1 VTQIGLEAD
10 RRREEQLEQG
20 EAALARIRAKGE
32 TLGMIAALANISERE
47 VRAYLKAAGTRAGA
61 PAGAARVPDP
71 LAPVLVAEGG
81 EDVVSARRSVTRRME
96 RQTCGGDDTLG
107 G

>member
-1 VTQIGLEAD
+1 
-10 RRREEQLEQG
+10 
-20 EAALARIRAKGE
+20 
-32 TLGMIAALANISERE
+32 MIAALANISERE

-81 EDVVSARRSVTRRME
+81 EDFVSARRSVTRRME

>member
-1 VTQIGLEAD
+1 
-10 RRREEQLEQG
+10 
-20 EAALARIRAKGE
+20 
-32 TLGMIAALANISERE
+32 MIAALANLSERE

-81 EDVVSARRSVTRRME
+81 EDVRSARSVTRRVE
-96 RQTCGGDDTLG
+96 RQTCGSDDTSG